1 MPNQVFLS
9 LVLHLHRNEDHDN
22 IYLAVSPYN
31 VVMAPRRSS
40 RNRPVTSGPSSST
53 QLGTIVENQNLLP
66 PPPPPTASEP
76 MLSPTLTTTS
86 VPHLTQRAT
95 TEDDVDS
102 QFVLNWYVVLGGDA
116 TVIGQYD
123 LITTPYAF

>member
-1 MPNQVFLS
+1 
-9 LVLHLHRNEDHDN
+9 
-22 IYLAVSPYN
+22 
-31 VVMAPRRSS
+31 MAPRRSS

-102 QFVLNWYVVLGGDA
+102 QFVLNWYVGW
-116 TVIGQYD
+116 
-123 LITTPYAF
+123 